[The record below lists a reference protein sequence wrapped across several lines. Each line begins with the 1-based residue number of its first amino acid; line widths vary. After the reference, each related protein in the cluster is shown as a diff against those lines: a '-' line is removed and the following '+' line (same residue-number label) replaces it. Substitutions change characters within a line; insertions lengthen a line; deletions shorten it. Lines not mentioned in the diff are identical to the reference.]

1 MGHFSNRR
9 WVIIPSTSIG
19 EINFS
24 DVLETSENTL
34 RRSIDETKTFVKY
47 DGAQPA
53 SVAAL
58 VGVSSEYDHGAI
70 LTELATAEWSTPPE

>member
-1 MGHFSNRR
+1 MAFENRR

-19 EINFS
+19 EINFN

-34 RRSIDETKTFVKY
+34 RKSVDESKTFVKY

-58 VGVSSEYDHGAI
+58 AGVSSEYDHVAI
-70 LTELATAEWSTPPE
+70 LNLLTGSAWSPPNP

>member
-9 WVIIPSTSIG
+9 WVIIPSTSID

-34 RRSIDETKTFVKY
+34 RKSIDETKTFVKY
-47 DGAQPA
+47 DGSQPA

-58 VGVSSEYDHGAI
+58 AGVSSEYDHSAI
-70 LTELATAEWSTPPE
+70 LTELATAEWTPPVT